1 MKLKRIASPVSGL
14 GLLCAFSALAVSA
27 QTSTTHRTTQRRT
40 MSTASLLHP
49 ASLHATAPHVYHVRF
64 HTTKGYFTVEVTR
77 AWAPI
82 GADRF
87 YNLCEHHF
95 YDGASLFRVVPG
107 FVVQFGLSADPHVSK
122 AWANANIKDDP
133 VSQSNDRGYIT
144 FATAGPNTR
153 TTQVFINLVNNG
165 RLDGMGF
172 APFGKVTEGMD
183 VVDKLY
189 GGYGDHGPDQD
200 RLTREGKTYV
210 EKDFPKLDT
219 IITAHI
225 FVPAAHPA
233 THPTPHTP
241 PHPAS
246 HE

>member
-1 MKLKRIASPVSGL
+1 MKLARLLNASAFAIA
-14 GLLCAFSALAVSA
+14 LCASAALAASA
-27 QTSTTHRTTQRRT
+27 QTGTTHTTTQRRH

-87 YNLCEHHF
+87 YNLCLHHF

-107 FVVQFGLSADPHVSK
+107 FVVQFGLSASPNISK

-172 APFGKVTEGMD
+172 AAFGKVTEGMD
-183 VVDKLY
+183 VVDKFY

-200 RLTREGKTYV
+200 RLTREGKPYV
-210 EKDFPKLDT
+210 EKDFPKLDS

-225 FVPAAHPA
+225 VVPAAHPA
-233 THPTPHTP
+233 THTTPHTP

-246 HE
+246 H